1 MEDLANA
8 AAALAVRSPSPPA
21 VPMEQGTGQPT
32 KPPTILVE
40 GIQPITKQAAAA
52 SSGGERGNVSDK
64 GDESD
69 FDGVEVT
76 NEEMEELGGEGEK
89 PANQGNRGNPGNRL
103 NQDPDRAVNEGRGG
117 AR

>member
-1 MEDLANA
+1 MEDLADA
-8 AAALAVRSPSPPA
+8 AAALAVRSPSPA
-21 VPMEQGTGQPT
+21 AEPMDQGTKQPT

-40 GIQPITKQAAAA
+40 GIQPLPNQTAAA
-52 SSGGERGNVSDK
+52 SSGGDRGNVSDK
-64 GDESD
+64 GEESD

-103 NQDPDRAVNEGRGG
+103 NQDPDRVENEGRGG